1 MHIPVLSIK
10 RCTAMQLVFRAANG
24 DIIECGEE
32 QGVTQGIVAGGGDD
46 EDEEDTAGA
55 SHMHACMH
63 ACICACMHTYICS
76 PFMGSG

>member
-1 MHIPVLSIK
+1 
-10 RCTAMQLVFRAANG
+10 MQLVFRAANG

-55 SHMHACMH
+55 SHMHLFSFHKLWLSAKSLIVTHWPH
-63 ACICACMHTYICS
+63 ACCALRM
-76 PFMGSG
+76 